1 MSENDIIRKVK
12 LLREMQ
18 QLAEEAQAEAE
29 ALKDELKAHM
39 GTSEELS
46 AGEYRITWKPVESAR
61 VDTAALRREMP
72 SIAEAFTRKSPARRF
87 CVSLV

>member
-1 MSENDIIRKVK
+1 MSTVELTSKIEALKEWEAVI
-12 LLREMQ
+12 
-18 QLAEEAQAEAE
+18 EEAQAEAE

-39 GTSEELS
+39 GASEELC

-72 SIAEAFTRKSPARRF
+72 GIAEAFTRKSTARRF

>member
-29 ALKDELKAHM
+29 ALKDEIKAHM
-39 GTSEELS
+39 GASEELC
-46 AGEYRITWKPVESAR
+46 AGEYKITWKPVESAR
-61 VDTAALRREMP
+61 VDVKALEKAMP
-72 SIAEAFTRKSPARRF
+72 EVVQAFTRKSTARRF